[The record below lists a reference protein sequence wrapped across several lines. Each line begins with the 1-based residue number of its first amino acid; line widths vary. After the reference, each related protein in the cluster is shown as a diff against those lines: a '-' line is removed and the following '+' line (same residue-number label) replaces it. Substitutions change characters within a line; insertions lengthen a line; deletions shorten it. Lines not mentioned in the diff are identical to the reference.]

1 MGPLLSKFASVRESI
16 LRKAGREPVRRS
28 PSWLKARSGTPPAE
42 TLRPDQ
48 IEEAEA
54 AIRLLARLRAPR
66 PQTRLQKLQQKLRL
80 TEHHLGTIRRPT
92 RPGVILL
99 AFIALFAAALVGL
112 MATRFVSRGSSPGPV
127 LTELPPLP
135 PVTRNSVIIAPIA
148 IALNAIGDIAERNTP
163 RNFAGK
169 ADNPVSQV
177 LQNAD
182 IGWSAS
188 RGAIV
193 ATGSQDVLSLAT
205 PLTGKLNVTG
215 SLSAKATGAV
225 GDALGSLLGGNAA
238 KQIGSVNIKSL
249 NANAEIK
256 GNVIIT
262 ARPKFAAG
270 WHIEPNLGAK
280 VTLGDTSIT
289 VAGARVNVP
298 AQVKP
303 MIDKSV
309 GEQIN
314 AMSERIR
321 ADQSLLRS
329 ARQQWAKACRS
340 IPLQAAGNAL
350 PALWLEMRPTRAIA
364 AQPRVD
370 AAAVTMT
377 IGIEAETRITPTQTT
392 PDCPFPDKISIIP
405 PTAGGVSIGVPIDL
419 PFTELTKVLESQLTG
434 RTFPEDGS
442 GPVDVTVKGATV
454 AASGDRL
461 LISLLVHAKE
471 KKSFF
476 GFGAEAVVHIWGVP
490 QIDQAQQTLRLGNVE
505 IAVESEAAF
514 GLLGA
519 AARAAMPHLQRAI
532 YERASVDLKPFAAN
546 AQNKLAD
553 VIADLQKNEDG
564 VRVKADITALR
575 LTDISFDS
583 KTLRVI
589 AEAAGNISAAVSR
602 LSEF

>member
-1 MGPLLSKFASVRESI
+1 M
-16 LRKAGREPVRRS
+16 RRS
-28 PSWLKARSGTPPAE
+28 PSWLKARSGTLPPDSRSAE
-42 TLRPDQ
+42 TLGADQ

-54 AIRLLARLRAPR
+54 AIRLLARLRAPQ
-66 PQTRLQKLQQKLRL
+66 PQTPLQKLQRKLRL
-80 TEHHLGTIRRPT
+80 TEYDLGTIGRPT
-92 RPGVILL
+92 RRGVILVTS
-99 AFIALFAAALVGL
+99 IALSVAVLVGL
-112 MATRFVSRGSSPGPV
+112 KAMDLVSRGASKAPV

-135 PVTRNSVIIAPIA
+135 QASRNSVIIAPIA
-148 IALNAIGDIAERNTP
+148 VALSAIGDIAERNAP

-169 ADNPVSQV
+169 ADNPVAQV

-205 PLTGKLNVTG
+205 ALTGKLNVTG
-215 SLSAKATGAV
+215 SLSSKATGAV
-225 GDALGSLLGGNAA
+225 GDALGSLLGANAA

-280 VTLGDTSIT
+280 VTLGDTSVT

-303 MIDKSV
+303 MIDKTV

-314 AMSERIR
+314 AVSERIR
-321 ADQSLLRS
+321 ADQTLLRS
-329 ARQQWAKACRS
+329 ARQQWTKACRS
-340 IPLQAAGNAL
+340 MPLQAAGNTAAM

-377 IGIEAETRITPTQTT
+377 IGIEAETRVTPAQTK

-405 PTAGGVSIGVPIDL
+405 PTAGGVSIAVPIDL
-419 PFTELTKVLESQLTG
+419 PFTELTRILETQLTG

-454 AASGDRL
+454 AASGERL
-461 LISLLVHAKE
+461 LISLLVRAKE
-471 KKSFF
+471 KKSVF

-490 QIDQAQQTLRLGNVE
+490 QIDQAQQTLRLGNIE

-519 AARAAMPHLQRAI
+519 AARTAMPHLQRAI
-532 YERASVDLKPFAAN
+532 YDRASVDLKPFAAN
-546 AQNKLAD
+546 AQNKLTDA
-553 VIADLQKNEDG
+553 IADIQKNEDG
-564 VRVKADITALR
+564 VRVKADITGLR
-575 LTDISFDS
+575 LTDISYDS

-589 AEAAGNISAAVSR
+589 AEAAGSISVFVSR